1 VRQDWH
7 RLRAPAMTERM
18 SVEEFKRRGL
28 KANKFGAKTIVEDG
42 MRFESKLEAR
52 RYLYWKN
59 LWQMKAIAWFTRQ
72 VPFYLPGGII
82 WRADF
87 LVVWDQ
93 YAAPRHTGDDE
104 LVTVEDCKG
113 VVTRV
118 AINKIKQVEAIYGFK
133 VQIIKKGEWR

>member
-1 VRQDWH
+1 
-7 RLRAPAMTERM
+7 MNKTEHL

-28 KANKFGAKTIVEDG
+28 KAHKFGAKAIVEDG
-42 MRFESKLEAR
+42 LRFESRLEAR

-72 VPFYLPGGII
+72 VPFYLPGGIL

-87 LVVWDQ
+87 LVVWNLHSP
-93 YAAPRHTGDDE
+93 PRHEGDDE

-113 VVTRV
+113 AMTRV
-118 AINKIKQVEAIYGFK
+118 SINKIKQVEAIYGFK
-133 VQIIKKGEWR
+133 VHIVKKGDMR